1 MDASGIPSGAL
12 SATAF
17 AVEGAGSSHFV
28 AGYFLEA
35 LRARS
40 MSRLATT
47 ARYFVPF
54 AFSFFKR
61 LRSRMTSI
69 TPGRIEMT
77 MIPRMTAEKFFF
89 TNSTLAKR

>member
-1 MDASGIPSGAL
+1 MDASRHSLLAPFLGVEHCGA
-12 SATAF
+12 
-17 AVEGAGSSHFV
+17 VSSHFV
-28 AGYFLEA
+28 AGYFPETV
-35 LRARS
+35 RAWS

-54 AFSFFKR
+54 AFSLFNR

-69 TPGRIEMT
+69 TPGSIEIT